1 MSIDRPAISVNRP
14 MVTVSTKSPGVAIL
28 LTILFGPI
36 GMLYSTILGAI
47 VMFIVSVLVA
57 LVTLGFGLILTWPIC
72 VLWAALAAVAYN
84 RKIMRRYG

>member
-1 MSIDRPAISVNRP
+1 MSTNRP
-14 MVTVSTKSPGVAIL
+14 TVTVSTKNPGVAIL

-57 LVTLGFGLILTWPIC
+57 LVTIGFGLILTWPIC
-72 VLWAALAAVAYN
+72 VLWAALAAVSYN